1 MIDVA
6 FAAISEQWPMTN
18 EAMYFDLSTGVGTRG

>member
-6 FAAISEQWPMTN
+6 FAAISEQTN
-18 EAMYFDLSTGVGTRG
+18 EAMYLELFTGVGTRG